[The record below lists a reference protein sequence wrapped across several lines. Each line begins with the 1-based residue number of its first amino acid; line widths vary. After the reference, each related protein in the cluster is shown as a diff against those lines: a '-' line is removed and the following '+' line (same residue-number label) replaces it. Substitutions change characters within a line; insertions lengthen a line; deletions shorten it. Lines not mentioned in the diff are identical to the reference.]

1 MSARERRRRIGSRLL
16 LWVAALNVLGL
27 ACLSAATG
35 TRDPLAWQGGDA
47 PADAGSALGS
57 FGFTLMLPG
66 SFFAA
71 AVFLCARTLMNDD
84 RAARAAWYGAA
95 LLINLM
101 LAWRFGAAYEAARS

>member
-1 MSARERRRRIGSRLL
+1 MSARAMRWRISSRLL
-16 LWVAALNVLGL
+16 VWVAALNVAGL

-35 TRDPLAWQGGDA
+35 ARDPLAWQGGDA
-47 PADAGSALGS
+47 PTDAGSALGS
-57 FGFTLMLPG
+57 LGFTLMLPG

-71 AVFLCARTLMNDD
+71 AVFLCARALLTDE